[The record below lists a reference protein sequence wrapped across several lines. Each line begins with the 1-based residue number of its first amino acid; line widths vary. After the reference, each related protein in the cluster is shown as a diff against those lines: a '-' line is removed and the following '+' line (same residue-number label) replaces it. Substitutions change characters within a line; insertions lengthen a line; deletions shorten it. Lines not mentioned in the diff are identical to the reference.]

1 MNSCLLTEWR
11 KVFKAE
17 TEDRIWPPK
26 KGRCVQVA
34 EGQGRWHEM
43 KSQPEKLEIKT
54 LNMICLK
61 RGASLPVLGCP
72 E

>member
-1 MNSCLLTEWR
+1 M
-11 KVFKAE
+11 
-17 TEDRIWPPK
+17 
-26 KGRCVQVA
+26 A

-43 KSQPEKLEIKT
+43 KKTQPEKLEIKT

-61 RGASLPVLGCP
+61 GVTTLPVLGCP